1 MDPIEQ
7 LKQYEAAIRQSEGGT
22 LKVRWECGQFLN
34 TLKVDGLRCSG
45 ASLPRG
51 LMAKLTKE
59 HGFQKSELYARMD
72 FAATYPTEADLSD
85 AIGKYG
91 SWYRIVREGLT
102 KKPREKAEGTPLTE
116 LDKAKALVKKLD
128 AKMLDE
134 LVAYI
139 ERRRQPKKFI
149 ELTPLASE
157 EAA

>member
-7 LKQYEAAIRQSEGGT
+7 LKQYEAAIRQGEGGT

-59 HGFQKSELYARMD
+59 HGFQKSELYARMN
-72 FAATYPTEADLSD
+72 FATKYPSAAELSD

-91 SWYRIVREGLT
+91 SWFRIVREGLT
-102 KKPREKAEGTPLTE
+102 DTSRPKAEGNRTPLTE
-116 LDKAKALVKKLD
+116 WDKTKALIDKLD
-128 AKMLDE
+128 AATFDK

-149 ELTPLASE
+149 ELK
-157 EAA
+157 EAV